1 MAVVTVVC
9 GLGSFALADSF
20 GVQLGGPLVISK
32 LTYASFDPG
41 AAGGWQ
47 LALSAA
53 TFQENG
59 QTGSSYGVQLDYVFL
74 TYRFDAVPDVVLT
87 FGGGV
92 QAGFVQGAYGPL
104 QMCVN
109 GVCQRDIGSSR
120 IGVQTSLG
128 IEYAITPGFSLA
140 ADSSFG
146 VGYWTQRDDPLRVSF
161 NLGIGFRIRI

>member
-1 MAVVTVVC
+1 MAVVMAFC
-9 GLGSFALADSF
+9 SLGSFALADSF

-32 LTYASFDPG
+32 LSYASFDPG

-53 TFQENG
+53 AFQENG
-59 QTGSSYGVQLDYVFL
+59 QTGRSYGVELDYVFL
-74 TYRFDAVPDVVLT
+74 TYRFDAVPDLVLT
-87 FGGGV
+87 LGGGV
-92 QAGFVQGAYGPL
+92 QAGFVQGAYGLL

-109 GVCQRDIGSSR
+109 GVCPRDIGSSR

-128 IEYAITPGFSLA
+128 IEYVMTPGFSLA

-146 VGYWTQRDDPLRVSF
+146 VGYWTQRDDPLRLLFS
-161 NLGIGFRIRI
+161 LGIGFRIKI